1 MTPQSPSRRPFRWR
15 PDQQWEG
22 YLFILP
28 SFAGF
33 LVFIVLAVVMSLG
46 ISFSEWG
53 LTGFKNFA
61 GLLNYRQLLRDPVFW
76 QTFWNT
82 AFYIVTIVPLQ
93 LALGLAIAVAADP
106 FGRLTGLTPAQG
118 YVIGAAFVLYGLV
131 VYSLAAMS
139 GIRRVGIALV
149 VANAVGTVGFVGI
162 AAAGVPA
169 HTSGGVA
176 VALACGAYTAIFAVL
191 QYLGVRRLA

>member
-1 MTPQSPSRRPFRWR
+1 VSKVSDTDAHRGADEMTAIITRPLSESTDSLLR
-15 PDQQWEG
+15 
-22 YLFILP
+22 
-28 SFAGF
+28 FAMR
-33 LVFIVLAVVMSLG
+33 LDAV
-46 ISFSEWG
+46 
-53 LTGFKNFA
+53 LTG
-61 GLLNYRQLLRDPVFW
+61 L
-76 QTFWNT
+76 
-82 AFYIVTIVPLQ
+82 
-93 LALGLAIAVAADP
+93 LGLAIAVAADP

-139 GIRRVGIALV
+139 GIRQVGIALV

>member
-1 MTPQSPSRRPFRWR
+1 MTAIITRPLSESTDSLLR
-15 PDQQWEG
+15 
-22 YLFILP
+22 
-28 SFAGF
+28 FAMR
-33 LVFIVLAVVMSLG
+33 LDAV
-46 ISFSEWG
+46 
-53 LTGFKNFA
+53 LTG
-61 GLLNYRQLLRDPVFW
+61 L
-76 QTFWNT
+76 
-82 AFYIVTIVPLQ
+82 
-93 LALGLAIAVAADP
+93 LGLAIAVAADP

-149 VANAVGTVGFVGI
+149 VANAVGTAGFVGI